1 MEHLL
6 FSVNIVLPLFLL
18 LAIGYFLRMIKIIDD
33 VFVDKVSS
41 FVYKF
46 AMPVMLF
53 YNIYTSDVRASFSP
67 RIIVYAVAVTLVT
80 VLLLCL
86 IVPRFVKGNKT
97 GVLIQ
102 AIFRSNF
109 LLFATHIMASIY
121 GNESLGETLVL
132 VAVLAVVYNVCAVI
146 VLAVYSDQTHALD
159 KKKAMIDIAK
169 NPLILGSVLGVVF
182 ALIGADLGTVVNGV
196 LDDISSLS
204 TPLALIVLGGQFK
217 FANAKKNGRYIAA
230 AAFGKLIAAPV
241 FVIGVAIL
249 LGFRGSDLGLMLA
262 MSASPTAVNSYIMA
276 QQAGGDGKLAGEAVV
291 FTSALSVV
299 TIFLFVFALRSLGL
313 L

>member
-6 FSVNIVLPLFLL
+6 FSVNLVLPLFLL
-18 LAIGYFLRMIKIIDD
+18 LAIGYFLRIIKIIDD
-33 VFVDKVSS
+33 VFVDKVSA

-53 YNIYTSDVRASFSP
+53 YNIYKSDIRASFSP

-109 LLFATHIMASIY
+109 LLFATHIMESMY
-121 GNESLGETLVL
+121 GDESLGETLVL
-132 VAVLAVVYNVCAVI
+132 VAVMAFVYNFCAVI
-146 VLAVYSDQTHALD
+146 VLAVYSGDEHTLD
-159 KKKAMIDIAK
+159 KKKALLDIAK
-169 NPLILGSVLGVVF
+169 NPLILGSLLGVVF
-182 ALIGADLGTVVNGV
+182 ALIGADLGTIVDGV

-204 TPLALIVLGGQFK
+204 TPIALIVLGGQFK
-217 FANAKKNGRYIAA
+217 FANAKKNRKYIAA
-230 AAFGKLIAAPV
+230 AAFGKLVAAPV
-241 FVIGVAIL
+241 LIIGVAIL

-262 MSASPTAVNSYIMA
+262 MAASPTAVNSYIMA

-299 TIFLFVFALRSLGL
+299 TIFLFVFALRSAGL

>member
-1 MEHLL
+1 M
-6 FSVNIVLPLFLL
+6 
-18 LAIGYFLRMIKIIDD
+18 
-33 VFVDKVSS
+33 FVDKVSS

-86 IVPRFVKGNKT
+86 IVPRFCKGQQN
-97 GVLIQ
+97 GRLIQ

-132 VAVLAVVYNVCAVI
+132 VAVMAFVYNFCAVI
-146 VLAVYSDQTHALD
+146 VLAVYSRPNACARQE
-159 KKKAMIDIAK
+159 KKAMVDIAK

-204 TPLALIVLGGQFK
+204 T
-217 FANAKKNGRYIAA
+217 R
-230 AAFGKLIAAPV
+230 
-241 FVIGVAIL
+241 
-249 LGFRGSDLGLMLA
+249 
-262 MSASPTAVNSYIMA
+262 
-276 QQAGGDGKLAGEAVV
+276 
-291 FTSALSVV
+291 
-299 TIFLFVFALRSLGL
+299 LR
-313 L
+313 